1 MRLCVRACVCVFL
14 ISLEQISAVNTEDG
28 IPLRIA
34 VHPKGDGVL
43 CSFSNSF
50 K

>member
-1 MRLCVRACVCVFL
+1 MRMCVCACVCVFFL
-14 ISLEQISAVNTEDG
+14 SLEQISAVNTEDG

-34 VHPKGDGVL
+34 VHPKGGGVL